1 MACSA
6 DTALDAARSIEQL
19 SGAQSIYQVH
29 SAGDRR
35 MFAAKWRLVDIR
47 IPPDET
53 NDSFVACRVAGTAT
67 VTRRSSGV
75 SIRRRPTIGA
85 VTYVDGRRPA
95 EWRSEGVCDVWHVY
109 LSVDE
114 LRRCAEADLGMAD
127 VPTIH
132 PFFAVEEPW
141 LKGFFQMIASEFECT
156 AEAWQSADPL
166 FTAQAEHLLIHHL
179 LHSHSDAAT
188 RTSTEASRLHT
199 ANALRSMA
207 FKRVQEYIAA
217 NLCRDIELSG
227 LAEVA
232 CMSTGHFLRC
242 FRTTSGMTP
251 HRYVQEQRL
260 SRARE
265 LLLTTSL
272 PVSRIALECGFKTAS
287 HLSSKF
293 RAKVGASP
301 TQFRA
306 SV

>member
-1 MACSA
+1 MACST

-29 SAGDRR
+29 SAGDGR
-35 MFAAKWRLVDIR
+35 MFAAKWRLTDIR

-53 NDSFVACRVAGTAT
+53 SDSFVACRVAGTAT
-67 VTRRSSGV
+67 ITRRSSGM

-85 VTYVDGRRPA
+85 VTYVDGRSPA
-95 EWRSEGVCDVWHVY
+95 EWRSEGACDVWHVY
-109 LSVDE
+109 LSIDE
-114 LRRCAEADLGMAD
+114 LRRFAEADLGVAN
-127 VPTIH
+127 VPAIH
-132 PFFAVEEPW
+132 PFFAVEDPW
-141 LKGFFQMIASEFECT
+141 LKGFFQMLASEFERT

-179 LHSHSDAAT
+179 LQSHSDAAA
-188 RTSTEASRLHT
+188 RPLADLSRLHAT
-199 ANALRSMA
+199 NALRSMA

-217 NLCRDIELSG
+217 NLCRDIELSD
-227 LAEVA
+227 LADVA
-232 CMSTGHFLRC
+232 CMSIGHFLRC
-242 FRTTSGMTP
+242 FRATSGMTP

-265 LLLTTSL
+265 LLLSTRL
-272 PVSRIALECGFKTAS
+272 PVAQVALECGFKTAS

-293 RAKVGASP
+293 RARVGASP

-306 SV
+306 SA